1 VFLEIRGC
9 LSRIPFEVVT
19 QASILSA
26 SDAVWLIG
34 ITLVLTRAA
43 RRVIHRRAGTRRPA
57 RAGQGRRVQ
66 HKLDGLST
74 EPRHSND
81 SIARWCDWSFGFP
94 PRLSPIVSNLNVVA
108 PTILTSEPRRSS
120 VPASIGGLGSPSTLR
135 RREPSLRIRSRPL
148 DAPVP
153 AERPHDHDA
162 LGRADRRTVRA
173 FEHRPAD
180 ANNRDGRDG

>member
-1 VFLEIRGC
+1 MFLEIRGC

-19 QASILSA
+19 QVSILSG

-81 SIARWCDWSFGFP
+81 AIARWSDWSFRFAL
-94 PRLSPIVSNLNVVA
+94 RLSPIVSNLNGRGPDDSHERPTPFERARINWWPGLAVDPPSARAVVA
-108 PTILTSEPRRSS
+108 NSI
-120 VPASIGGLGSPSTLR
+120 PAAR
-135 RREPSLRIRSRPL
+135 RIRTCGT
-148 DAPVP
+148 P
-153 AERPHDHDA
+153 A
-162 LGRADRRTVRA
+162 
-173 FEHRPAD
+173 
-180 ANNRDGRDG
+180 